1 MIFGKLENNQF
12 VEYDF
17 IKLENGGI
25 IQTQIE
31 SVWFEH
37 GYKSLNVGIIP
48 IIAEGFYY
56 NKSYT
61 ENNNEIIVNY
71 NIMEIPKTNDTGL

>member
-25 IQTQIE
+25 IQTQE
-31 SVWFEH
+31 ENVWFEN
-37 GYKSLNVGIIP
+37 GYKLYADKLLGVDSGRKFWLNIFCPFNAAKINIIK
-48 IIAEGFYY
+48 INVLI
-56 NKSYT
+56 
-61 ENNNEIIVNY
+61 
-71 NIMEIPKTNDTGL
+71 

>member
-25 IQTQIE
+25 IQTQE
-31 SVWFEH
+31 ENVWFEN
-37 GYKSLNVGIIP
+37 GYKLLNEGIIP
-48 IIAEGFYY
+48 IVEDGFYFDR
-56 NKSYT
+56 SYT
-61 ENNNEIIVNY
+61 ENGNEIIVNY
-71 NIMEIPKTNDTGL
+71 IIIERPKTNALGL